1 MFSSKPYT
9 LDRVVRLILTVLIL
23 AGLIYLVYY
32 LRDVLLPFG
41 VACLVAYILEPF
53 VQFNRKLLNLKG
65 RVTAVFVTLFETFF
79 FIGAVIYFLAPSVM
93 AEAHRM
99 GDFFEQYANSKASI
113 PFLPDSLHVFLRQHV
128 NFKELSTMLTRQEWT
143 TVIENALSTGWS
155 VITGSIA
162 VIMGIFGWCI
172 VLLYIIFIML
182 DYDRLSRS
190 FVHIVPPPYRKTC
203 NKIGSDIKRSMN
215 HYFRGQALVAAC
227 VGFLFAVGFSII
239 GLPMAIVMGFFIFI
253 LTMVPYLQLISIPF
267 VALLCLVCSVGTGV
281 GFWTIFGECFLVYCI
296 VQVINDL
303 FLTPK
308 ILGHAMGLN
317 PAIILLSLSVWGS
330 LMGLLGLIIAL
341 PLTTLCISYYEEY
354 VIGRSDESR
363 SDRDDDIKA
372 INDAMGMG
380 D

>member
-23 AGLIYLVYY
+23 AGLIYLIYY